1 MHDGATLTAWEA
13 FYLIVGTAAGAL
25 TGLQFVVMALVSESG
40 QARKDSLS
48 AFGSPTV
55 VHFCA
60 ALLASAI
67 LTAPWDSMHH
77 AGVAVCGCGL
87 LGLIYSVVVLRRT
100 VRQSGYRPVAEDW
113 IWHVIL
119 PTLSY
124 GTLMAAGLT
133 LERAPYASLLFIGGG
148 ALMLVFIGIHN
159 AWDTVMYIT
168 VDRPAAAR
176 EAAAEDRPRPASG
189 GAPPS
194 APADTS
200 TLAAGVDAEERRDL

>member
-1 MHDGATLTAWEA
+1 MHDGATLSAWEA

-40 QARKDSLS
+40 HARKDSLS

-100 VRQSGYRPVAEDW
+100 VRQSGYQPVAEDW

-176 EAAAEDRPRPASG
+176 EASAEDRSRPVASG
-189 GAPPS
+189 STPSS
-194 APADTS
+194 APAATG
-200 TLAAGVDAEERRDL
+200 TAAVDAEEPRDV